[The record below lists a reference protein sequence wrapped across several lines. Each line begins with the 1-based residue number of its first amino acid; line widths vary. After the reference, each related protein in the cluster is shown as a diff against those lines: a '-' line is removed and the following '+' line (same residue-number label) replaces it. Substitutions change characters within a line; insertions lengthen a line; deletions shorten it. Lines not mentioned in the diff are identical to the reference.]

1 MAIAVGSVSLSP
13 VAQAKAATNGRP
25 SESRGTHARV
35 TPISHRAHMG
45 SYGASKFAKAAGRLP
60 SGLAAQLRKQLGI
73 TPEQFLADGQA
84 AADAGKVI
92 AALRADGA
100 TIFDAKLTGTNLT
113 VTVRDAAD
121 VAAAE
126 ADGASAVI
134 GTAQPAKAV
143 KARAVSS
150 PADGTSD
157 LLGGDLWAYHIS
169 AAEAMVCSTGFN
181 GYAKSTGAR
190 TFLTAGH
197 CGDYQDTGEPAPT
210 DGIVYAVDDAN
221 PVTLDGPLQPEY
233 PALGS
238 LDQSSFHFGGGAD
251 SGIVDVTDTEANPMA
266 AVNTWGSSA
275 TGANANGTASQGV
288 ENSGGTVPILAAAA
302 AVNGEPVCHSGESTG
317 WQCGT
322 VKSAFVPVDVEA
334 ATKTQEV
341 DSIETS
347 VCLLPGDSG
356 GSFVSGQYAVG
367 VASAGSF
374 TAKSNSGAGANT
386 CATTGYSQ
394 TPYSFAYPMVAAA
407 SGEESVAQSAPDFE
421 LALSL
426 PIPVV
431 STNVVNG
438 SGTVSGHLPAP
449 FATGTPVSLSVDG
462 VATASTT
469 ADSSGNWSFGLTG
482 LTNGSHSYTVTA
494 GSGHSTES
502 VKGTLSVGQV
512 TVTGSAQVGQTLTA
526 GITGVPADGTAAYQ
540 WNENGVA
547 VHAGQTYL
555 LPVSAAGQQL
565 SVTATVTESG
575 NSVSVTGAP
584 TAAIALGTVSNV
596 KAPGISGIVR
606 VGSRVTASPG
616 TWSVAG
622 LTFTYQWLYNGRPI
636 GGATAAAY
644 TVPASLLGTKL
655 SVTVTAHE
663 RGYNNAAKT
672 SAAITVAKGAFVVK
686 VRPKLSG
693 TPQVGKRLAVTT
705 GTWSP
710 GPTIKIQWYASGK
723 PVARATGTTLL
734 LTSALRGK
742 TISVTVTASK
752 AGYTTATARLTEST
766 RVR

>member
-1 MAIAVGSVSLSP
+1 
-13 VAQAKAATNGRP
+13 
-25 SESRGTHARV
+25 
-35 TPISHRAHMG
+35 MG
-45 SYGASKFAKAAGRLP
+45 SYGASRFAKAAARLP

-84 AADAGKVI
+84 AADAGQVI
-92 AALRADGA
+92 ASLRAGGV
-100 TIFDAKLTGTNLT
+100 TVFGAKLTGTNLT
-113 VTVRDAAD
+113 VTVPDAAD
-121 VAAAE
+121 AAAAE
-126 ADGASAVI
+126 ADGANAVI
-134 GTAQPAKAV
+134 GTAQPV
-143 KARAVSS
+143 KTATARAVAC
-150 PADGTSD
+150 PADGCTPADGSSD
-157 LLGGDLWAYHIS
+157 LLGGDLWAYLSDVS
-169 AAEAMVCSTGFN
+169 ASEGIICSTGFN
-181 GYAKSTGAR
+181 GYDKSTGAR
-190 TFLTAGH
+190 EFLTAGH
-197 CGDYQDTGEPAPT
+197 CADYQHTGEPKPADPT
-210 DGIVYAVDDAN
+210 VYAATDMNPMALNGDATHAAD
-221 PVTLDGPLQPEY
+221 VTLRDPS
-233 PALGS
+233 LGS
-238 LDQSSFHFGGGAD
+238 LNQSSFQFGGKVD

-275 TGANANGTASQGV
+275 TSANANGTASQGV
-288 ENSGGTVPILAAAA
+288 ENTGGTVPILAAAA
-302 AVNGEPVCHSGESTG
+302 AVNGAPVCHSGERTG

-322 VKSAFVPVDVEA
+322 VENPYVTVAVQA
-334 ATKTQEV
+334 ATQTQTV
-341 DSIETS
+341 DSIATS

-356 GSFVSGQYAVG
+356 GSFVSGEYAVG
-367 VASAGSF
+367 VASAGTF
-374 TAKSNSGAGANT
+374 TPASGSGTGADNCAK
-386 CATTGYSQ
+386 TGYSK
-394 TPYSFAYPMVAAA
+394 TPYSYAYPMVAAA
-407 SGEESVAQSAPDFE
+407 SGEESAALSASSFE

-431 STNVVNG
+431 STNVVTG
-438 SGTVSGHLPAP
+438 GGTVSGHLPAP
-449 FATGTPVSLSVDG
+449 FATGTPVSLSLDG
-462 VATASTT
+462 LAAASTT
-469 ADSSGNWSFGLTG
+469 ADSSGNWSFSLTG

-512 TVTGSAQVGQTLTA
+512 TVTGSAQVGKTLTA
-526 GITGVPADGTAAYQ
+526 GITGVPSDGTAAYQ
-540 WNENGVA
+540 WNQNGVA
-547 VHAGQTYL
+547 VHIGQTYL
-555 LPVSAAGQQL
+555 LPVTAAGQKL

-575 NSVSVTGAP
+575 KSVSVTGAP
-584 TAAIALGTVSNV
+584 TAAIALGTVGNV
-596 KAPGISGIVR
+596 KAPGITGIVR

-622 LTFTYQWLYNGRPI
+622 LTFTYQWLYNGRAI
-636 GGATAAAY
+636 SGATAASY

-672 SAAITVAKGAFVVK
+672 SAAITVAKGTFMVK

-710 GPTIKIQWYASGK
+710 TPAIKIQWYASGK

-752 AGYTTATARLTEST
+752 VAYATATARLAEST